1 MTSTQPWP
9 TSAGAAVGD
18 RKASQSVRAMSPRT
32 PIEAATVW
40 DAVSSREPKR
50 RVVRSATTGAG
61 SPLEA
66 GKDDGKRR
74 MPLTS
79 APRKP

>member
-1 MTSTQPWP
+1 M
-9 TSAGAAVGD
+9 
-18 RKASQSVRAMSPRT
+18 
-32 PIEAATVW
+32 EAATGW

-61 SPLEA
+61 SPSA
-66 GKDDGKRR
+66 RGKAEGKPR
-74 MPLTS
+74 MPFTS